1 MSARAWRLAL
11 TAVTAAVIA
20 GTGTSA
26 ALSARHADACRQAL
40 AAELGAV
47 SDGFSIYAAD
57 PPPCRRYSRAQ
68 QRAWLEQDLARQGS
82 GA

>member
-1 MSARAWRLAL
+1 MVRKLL
-11 TAVTAAVIA
+11 VTAIVAFTA
-20 GTGTSA
+20 SA
-26 ALSARHADACRQAL
+26 AATGQALSVHHADACRQAL

-47 SDGFSIYAAD
+47 SDGFSIYSAD